1 MKKILL
7 LSELFFICLFS
18 KGQSIVNAT
27 FSDSTLYA
35 THTTSGVMYF
45 DVYKPVYKLMRRN
58 DSVFARAGGV
68 WAFQFKD
75 SVGGGGGGGSSNK
88 VDTIYRT
95 PGKDSIQ
102 FTIDGRYHAI
112 KDSAGSGGGSG
123 WGLTGTG
130 STNSGTNFAGTS
142 DNADFIL
149 KANSYE
155 MLRLDSLKHMV
166 TLSYDGQGTPGT
178 AEGLKLVDNI
188 FGYNIQ
194 IAAGAPNT
202 LYIGNGTSNILF
214 GTWKNPYDG
223 KTVSLDYQG
232 LVLSASN
239 PLINGGRLQQ
249 KQGAD
254 VTSANNLSLGAD
266 GNTFEITGTT
276 QINLIANTNWQNGS
290 EITLFLASGITVKH
304 GQATSGSNITISL
317 SGAADLVTAAETA
330 LTLVL
335 SEVGGTQKWRQ
346 KGAAISY

>member
-7 LSELFFICLFS
+7 LSAFIFICLFS

-68 WAFQFKD
+68 WTFQFKD
-75 SVGGGGGGGSSNK
+75 SVGGGGGSSNK

-112 KDSAGSGGGSG
+112 KDSVGSGGGSG
-123 WGLTGTG
+123 WGLTGNSG
-130 STNSGTNFAGTS
+130 TNSGTNYVGTS
-142 DNADFIL
+142 DNADLIL

-194 IAAGAPNT
+194 IAAGAANT

-232 LVLSASN
+232 VILSASN

-254 VTSANNLSLGAD
+254 VSSANNLSLGAD

-290 EITLFLASGITVKH
+290 EVTLLFTSTATLTDGTANSGTDI
-304 GQATSGSNITISL
+304 GMEL
-317 SGAADLVTAAETA
+317 SGNTNFTASAGAT
-330 LTLVL
+330 LTLIL
-335 SEVGGTQKWRQ
+335 SEIGGTQRWRE
-346 KGAAISY
+346 KCRSVN

>member
-1 MKKILL
+1 MKNIF
-7 LSELFFICLFS
+7 LSVLVFFICLS
-18 KGQSIVNAT
+18 GKSQSIINGT
-27 FSDSTLYA
+27 FSDSTLYG
-35 THTTSGVMYF
+35 THTTAGVMYF

-68 WAFQFKD
+68 WAFQYKD
-75 SVGGGGGGGSSNK
+75 SVGGGGGSSNK

-112 KDSAGSGGGSG
+112 KDSSGGGGSSG
-123 WGLTGTG
+123 WGLTG
-130 STNSGTNFAGTS
+130 NSGTNSGSNFVGTS
-142 DNADFIL
+142 DNADLIL
-149 KANSYE
+149 KTNSYE

-166 TLSYDGQGTPGT
+166 TLSYEGQGTPGT

-194 IAAGAPNT
+194 LAAGAANT

-223 KTVSLDYQG
+223 KTVTLDYQG
-232 LVLSASN
+232 LILSASN

-254 VTSANNLSLGAD
+254 IASANNLSLGAD
-266 GNTFEITGTT
+266 GNTFEITGNT
-276 QINLIANTNWQNGS
+276 QINLIANTSWQNGS
-290 EITLFLASGITVKH
+290 EITLLFSGTPTVKNNF
-304 GQATSGSNITISL
+304 GTSGSNINIIL
-317 SGAADLVTAAETA
+317 AGGADFVATANDVLKLQLVEIGGTAMWI
-330 LTLVL
+330 
-335 SEVGGTQKWRQ
+335 EVGR
-346 KGAAISY
+346 SVN

>member
-1 MKKILL
+1 MRKLFLL
-7 LSELFFICLFS
+7 LTLFSICLFS

-27 FSDSTLYA
+27 FSDSALYA
-35 THTTSGVMYF
+35 THTTAGVMYF

-58 DSVFARAGGV
+58 DSVFARTGGIWV
-68 WAFQFKD
+68 YQFKD
-75 SVGGGGGGGSSNK
+75 SVGGGGGSSNK

-112 KDSAGSGGGSG
+112 KDSIGSGGGSG
-123 WGLTGTG
+123 WGLTG
-130 STNSGTNFAGTS
+130 NSGTNSGSNFVGTS
-142 DNADFIL
+142 DNADLIL

-194 IAAGAPNT
+194 LAAGAANT
-202 LYIGNGTSNILF
+202 LYLGNGTSNILF

-223 KTVSLDYQG
+223 KTVTLDYQG
-232 LVLSASN
+232 LILSASN

-254 VTSANNLSLGAD
+254 VASANNLSLGTD
-266 GNTFEITGTT
+266 GNTFEITGNT

-290 EITLFLASGITVKH
+290 EITLLFLGTPTVKN
-304 GQATSGSNITISL
+304 GQATSGSNITL
-317 SGAADLVTAAETA
+317 VLAGAADFVATANDILKLQLVEIGGTAMW
-330 LTLVL
+330 V
-335 SEVGGTQKWRQ
+335 EVGR
-346 KGAAISY
+346 SVN

>member
-1 MKKILL
+1 MKNIF
-7 LSELFFICLFS
+7 LSVLVFFICLS
-18 KGQSIVNAT
+18 GKSQSIINGT
-27 FSDSTLYA
+27 FSDSTLYG
-35 THTTSGVMYF
+35 THTTAGVMYF

-68 WAFQFKD
+68 WAFQYKD
-75 SVGGGGGGGSSNK
+75 SVGGGGGSSNK

-112 KDSAGSGGGSG
+112 KDSSGGGGSSG
-123 WGLTGTG
+123 WGLTG
-130 STNSGTNFAGTS
+130 NSGTNSGSNFVGTS
-142 DNADFIL
+142 DNADLIL
-149 KANSYE
+149 KTNSYE

-194 IAAGAPNT
+194 LAAGAANT

-223 KTVSLDYQG
+223 KTVTLDYQG
-232 LVLSASN
+232 LILSASN

-254 VTSANNLSLGAD
+254 IASANNLSLGTD
-266 GNTFEITGTT
+266 GNAFEITGTT
-276 QINLIANTNWQNGS
+276 TINLISNTNWQNGS
-290 EITLFLASGITVKH
+290 VIRLAFSSSLTVTNNA
-304 GQATSGSNITISL
+304 GTSGSNINIL
-317 SGAADLVTAAETA
+317 LAGGANFSATANDI
-330 LTLVL
+330 LTLML
-335 SEVGGTQKWRQ
+335 CEIGGTQNWVEVSR
-346 KGAAISY
+346 SVN

>member
-1 MKKILL
+1 MRKLFLL
-7 LSELFFICLFS
+7 LTLFSICLFS

-27 FSDSTLYA
+27 FSDSALYA
-35 THTTSGVMYF
+35 THTTAGVMYF

-58 DSVFARAGGV
+58 DSVFARTGGIWV
-68 WAFQFKD
+68 YQFKD
-75 SVGGGGGGGSSNK
+75 SVGGGGGSSNK

-112 KDSAGSGGGSG
+112 KDSIGSGGGSG
-123 WGLTGTG
+123 WGLTG
-130 STNSGTNFAGTS
+130 NSGTNSGSNFVGTS
-142 DNADFIL
+142 DNADLIL

-194 IAAGAPNT
+194 LAAGAANT
-202 LYIGNGTSNILF
+202 LYLGNGTSNILF

-223 KTVSLDYQG
+223 KTVTLDYQG
-232 LVLSASN
+232 LILSASN

-254 VTSANNLSLGAD
+254 VASANNLSLGTD
-266 GNTFEITGTT
+266 GNTFEITGNT
-276 QINLIANTNWQNGS
+276 QINLIANSNWQNGS
-290 EITLFLASGITVKH
+290 EITLLFSGTPTVKNNF
-304 GQATSGSNITISL
+304 GTSGSNINIIL
-317 SGAADLVTAAETA
+317 AGGADFVATANDVLKLQLVEIGGTAMW
-330 LTLVL
+330 V
-335 SEVGGTQKWRQ
+335 EVGR
-346 KGAAISY
+346 SVN